1 MKSDQIANLVFF
13 VTTVVAGLACL
24 WMHHDVIGTSLLT
37 GAAYHAAPSPF
48 VRTTWGKPAAEAQ
61 PPADDA
67 AGGEQ

>member
-48 VRTTWGKPAAEAQ
+48 VRTTWGKPADVPAAPEEDAQ
-61 PPADDA
+61 
-67 AGGEQ
+67 